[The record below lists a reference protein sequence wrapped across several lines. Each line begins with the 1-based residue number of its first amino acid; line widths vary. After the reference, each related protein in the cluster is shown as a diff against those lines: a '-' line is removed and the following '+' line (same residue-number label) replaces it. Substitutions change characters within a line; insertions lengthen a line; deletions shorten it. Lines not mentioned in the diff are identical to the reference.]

1 MESIYYPIYNS
12 VLRVFLAM
20 MIWLTLKKR
29 KKKKHTSADYLADS
43 QRNIGIYKQSLKTIQ
58 VVGINYP
65 KLANCFCSL
74 RA

>member
-20 MIWLTLKKR
+20 MIWLTLKK
-29 KKKKHTSADYLADS
+29 KKKTPAAHYLADS
-43 QRNIGIYKQSLKTIQ
+43 QRNIGIYKQSLKSIQ

-65 KLANCFCSL
+65 KLANCFFSL

>member
-20 MIWLTLKKR
+20 MIWLTLKK
-29 KKKKHTSADYLADS
+29 KKKKTPAAHYLADS
-43 QRNIGIYKQSLKTIQ
+43 QRNIGIYKQSLKSIQ

-65 KLANCFCSL
+65 KLANCFFSL

>member
-20 MIWLTLKKR
+20 MIWLTLKK
-29 KKKKHTSADYLADS
+29 KKTPAAHYLADS
-43 QRNIGIYKQSLKTIQ
+43 QRNIGIYKQSLKSIQ

-65 KLANCFCSL
+65 KLANCFFSL

>member
-29 KKKKHTSADYLADS
+29 KKKNTPVLIIWQTAKGILA
-43 QRNIGIYKQSLKTIQ
+43 Y
-58 VVGINYP
+58 INSP
-65 KLANCFCSL
+65 
-74 RA
+74 